1 MIMSHDRSQF
11 DSLSYTERGVVNL
24 MWLTLVR
31 PYVVRAY
38 EENVSSLY
46 IIYAYEEN
54 VLSLLKILRVF
65 FTYITFISID
75 ILFDYTITYLLKFH
89 VLLCLLCCISV

>member
-1 MIMSHDRSQF
+1 
-11 DSLSYTERGVVNL
+11 

-38 EENVSSLY
+38 EENVLSLH
-46 IIYAYEEN
+46 IVYAYEEN

-65 FTYITFISID
+65 FANITFISMD
-75 ILFDYTITYLLKFH
+75 ILFDRTITYLPEFH
-89 VLLCLLCCISV
+89 VLLCLLCCISVRRS